1 MDEPQR
7 NYQQKLE
14 KKRISRE
21 EALNFVKKY
30 EGKFPIK
37 YLDRD
42 LEAIL
47 KDINMSIS
55 EFIKICDKF
64 TNKNIF
70 EIDKNGNLIKDNT
83 LSLKKINYDN

>member
-1 MDEPQR
+1 M
-7 NYQQKLE
+7 
-14 KKRISRE
+14 
-21 EALNFVKKY
+21 NFVKKY

-42 LEAIL
+42 LEVIL